1 MTLEQLLETATEL
14 RVQVPRERMQ
24 TSLHQAQLRR
34 IERLSAGRP
43 SVAAQLYAAAAALDP
58 HVPTYHLLLGS
69 ELAAM
74 RNISGANAATKSKSL
89 RCLNIKLEPKS
100 NMLMMERIDAPKG
113 RMNESSNETAESRM
127 DAMAKVLGRS
137 DRCSS

>member
-24 TSLHQAQLRR
+24 ANLHQAQLRR

-43 SVAAQLYAAAAALDP
+43 SVAARLYAAAAALDP
-58 HVPTYHLLLGS
+58 HEPTYHLLLGS

-74 RNISGANAATKSKSL
+74 QNISGASAALSTAISRLQAARTGSRNAGTNLGDHEIVRARLLLALCHEHGL
-89 RCLNIKLEPKS
+89 RPPC
-100 NMLMMERIDAPKG
+100 
-113 RMNESSNETAESRM
+113 
-127 DAMAKVLGRS
+127 
-137 DRCSS
+137 